1 MAEMLPPPWHKL
13 YSFPTS
19 FEIDLNRIDPI
30 NNPNYVHHR
39 NDSIESEITKK
50 GFSPSISKKKI
61 IHGNST
67 LKDAAE
73 VIKI

>member
-1 MAEMLPPPWHKL
+1 MAELLHPPWHKL
-13 YSFPTS
+13 YSFPTT
-19 FEIDLNRIDPI
+19 FEIDLNRLEPFK
-30 NNPNYVHHR
+30 NPNYVHNR